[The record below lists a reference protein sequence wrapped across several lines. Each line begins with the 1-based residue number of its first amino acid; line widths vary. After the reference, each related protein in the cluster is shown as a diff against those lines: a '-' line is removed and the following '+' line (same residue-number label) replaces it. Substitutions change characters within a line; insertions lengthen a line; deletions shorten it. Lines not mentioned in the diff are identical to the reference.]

1 MTDVKSTTDR
11 IEDYELHHAKAQREH
26 DAPYP
31 ACLDGM
37 SEDEI
42 QKFGRKTTLKM
53 DLLIMPAL
61 TIMYI
66 LNYLD
71 RQVSHVAYLEDHS

>member
-1 MTDVKSTTDR
+1 MADIKDTTDR
-11 IEDYELHHAKAQREH
+11 IEHYELDDAKVQREH

-71 RQVSHVAYLEDHS
+71 RQVSYVAACGDHS